1 MPALSNPK
9 HERFAQ
15 ELARGKSAI
24 EAYTTAGFSP
34 NRGNATTLKQN
45 QSIINRVSEIQARTI
60 GVEQKASEKAAERLS
75 IDREWVLERL
85 RQNALSAAESGDFG
99 PSNRALELIGK
110 EIAGMF
116 VDRKHVD
123 IDGELRGYTDAQLI
137 ALLADDEGEAR
148 ASQTSGGALP
158 H

>member
-1 MPALSNPK
+1 MPILPNPK

-34 NRGNATTLKQN
+34 NRGNATTLKRH
-45 QSIINRVSEIQARTI
+45 QSIVNRIAEIQSRTI
-60 GVEQKASEKAAERLS
+60 EVEQKASEKAAERLS
-75 IDREWVLERL
+75 IDRVWVLERL
-85 RQNALSAAESGDFG
+85 RENALAAAQNGDFG

-116 VDRKHVD
+116 VDRKHVEV
-123 IDGELRGYTDAQLI
+123 DGGLNGLSDAQLI
-137 ALLADDEGEAR
+137 ALL
-148 ASQTSGGALP
+148 SGGGESRDSQEAP
-158 H
+158 AQSTH